1 MRAINVVP
9 LKQVLLALKNPR
21 HGYASL
27 ADIIEQSA
35 NRVYLKN
42 DSIAYICRS
51 DVDAY
56 LTEHVQEAIST
67 DIMYYEI
74 DSSFLK

>member
-1 MRAINVVP
+1 MRAITVVP
-9 LKQVLLALKNPR
+9 LKQVLYALKSPR

-42 DSIAYICRS
+42 DSIAYIVRS
-51 DVDAY
+51 DIDAY
-56 LTEHVQEAIST
+56 LTDHVQEAINA